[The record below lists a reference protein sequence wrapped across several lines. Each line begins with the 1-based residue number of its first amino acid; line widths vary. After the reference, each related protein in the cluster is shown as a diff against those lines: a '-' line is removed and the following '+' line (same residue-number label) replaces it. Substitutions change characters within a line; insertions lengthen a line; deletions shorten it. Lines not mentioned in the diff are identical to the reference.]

1 MNPNRAFAA
10 HETLRPSRVVA
21 RGHILVWICGG
32 VALLL
37 LIAAIVAGGAAFYL
51 WRSEPSYWQAHQ
63 QFRSRTTPQER
74 QNMADQLVNRIAR
87 TVSDPEEAL
96 EPWQLADVDEEESPP
111 ATPAPPAVAVQ
122 ADGATPVNH
131 ADRPPAPRQR
141 RLAATF
147 DEINAWLD
155 ERSAAYLA
163 NQGKS
168 LPASISGLM
177 LTAQGQNLVL
187 AFQLDT
193 DEIQQ
198 VVSVVFEPRLLPDGR
213 MQVRIASIRGGRLPM
228 PTDKLLEQ
236 LQQELD
242 DDASAEADLLATILE
257 GRPFEPV
264 WPVDGSR
271 QGRLTDL
278 AISPEGVD
286 LRFRVEPRQEP

>member
-10 HETLRPSRVVA
+10 SETLRPSRVVA
-21 RGHILVWICGG
+21 RGHILVWICGS
-32 VALLL
+32 VVLLL
-37 LIAAIVAGGAAFYL
+37 LIAAIVGGGAAFYL

-87 TVSDPEEAL
+87 TISDPEEAL
-96 EPWQLADVDEEESPP
+96 EPWQLADAGREGSS
-111 ATPAPPAVAVQ
+111 PAPPAVAVQ

-131 ADRPPAPRQR
+131 VDSPLAPRHR
-141 RLAATF
+141 RLTATF

-163 NQGKS
+163 HQGKS
-168 LPASISGLM
+168 LPASVSGLM

-213 MQVRIASIRGGRLPM
+213 MQVQIASIRGGRLPM

-236 LQQELD
+236 IQQELGD
-242 DDASAEADLLATILE
+242 DSSAEADLLAKILE
-257 GRPFEPV
+257 GQPFEPV

-271 QGRLTDL
+271 QGRLTGL